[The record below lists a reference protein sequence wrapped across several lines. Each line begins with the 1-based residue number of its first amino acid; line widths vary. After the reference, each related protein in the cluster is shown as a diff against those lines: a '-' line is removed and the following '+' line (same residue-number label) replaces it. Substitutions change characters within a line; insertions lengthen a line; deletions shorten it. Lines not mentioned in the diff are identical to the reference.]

1 MKILVPIKRA
11 ASLDDEFEIREDGRD
26 VDPDFCEYDINEFD
40 EYSVEE
46 AIRIKEAHGSGV
58 EVVVATVG
66 PEDADEVLR
75 KALAKGADRGIRVW
89 DDAVE
94 GSDQIAI
101 AGILA
106 KVAERE
112 KPDLILAGAQ
122 SSDHGF
128 AMTGMALAG
137 LLGWPHAAVVS
148 FLEVPPGS
156 STLNARRELEGG
168 LEEAFTLPLP
178 AVLTIQLGINRPRY
192 ASLRGIKQA
201 GAKRVDELT
210 HADLGLSDD
219 EVGEAGSLSR
229 VRRMYVP
236 ERGRGE
242 MLKGTPAEQARRI
255 LDIIKDVRG
264 L

>member
-1 MKILVPIKRA
+1 MKILVPVKRA
-11 ASLDDEFEIREDGRD
+11 ASLDDEFEMRADGRD
-26 VDPDFCEYDINEFD
+26 VDPDFCEWDINEFD

-46 AIRIKEAHGSGV
+46 AIKIKEAAGAGV
-58 EVVVATVG
+58 EVVVMTVG
-66 PEDADEVLR
+66 PEDADDVLR

-94 GSDQIAI
+94 DSDQIVI
-101 AGILA
+101 ARIIA
-106 KVAERE
+106 KVVERE
-112 KPDLILAGAQ
+112 QPDLVLAGAQ

-128 AMTGMALAG
+128 AQTGIAVAG
-137 LLGWPHAAVVS
+137 ILGWPHAAVVS
-148 FLEVPPGS
+148 ALEFKPGDPG
-156 STLNARRELEGG
+156 LALRRELEGG
-168 LEEAFTLPLP
+168 LEEVFTLKLP

-201 GAKRVDELT
+201 GAKPVEELS
-210 HADLGLSDD
+210 HGDLGLSDD

-229 VRRMYVP
+229 VRRMYAP
-236 ERGRGE
+236 ERGQGE

-255 LDIIKDVRG
+255 LEIVKEVRG